1 MAMVLPTNAKQRYCS
16 PGSKYGLAKRSV
28 CCYVLFTTLLAGAL
42 AKQAKGEDVTPACQ
56 AACEDV
62 IKQAARNT
70 PACNACIKN

>member
-1 MAMVLPTNAKQRYCS
+1 
-16 PGSKYGLAKRSV
+16 
-28 CCYVLFTTLLAGAL
+28 VLFTTLLAGAL